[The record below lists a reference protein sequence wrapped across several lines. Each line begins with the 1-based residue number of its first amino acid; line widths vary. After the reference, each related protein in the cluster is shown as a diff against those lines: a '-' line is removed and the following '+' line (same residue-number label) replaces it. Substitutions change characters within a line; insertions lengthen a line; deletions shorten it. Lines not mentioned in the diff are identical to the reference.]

1 MNPIDKFKNLPAAG
15 NDTQILYQNLKNLA
29 GYDVIFDTWCWEGF
43 TASSVIFYSKD
54 VAHLSE
60 AAIKALVKNS
70 GVMETG
76 SDLTYRETAEGYTF
90 VNFNFHHE
98 DMD

>member
-1 MNPIDKFKNLPAAG
+1 MDKFKNIPFAG
-15 NDTQILYQNLKNLA
+15 EDTKILFQKLRKLA
-29 GYDVIFDTWCWEGF
+29 SYDVILDTWCWEGF
-43 TASSVIFYSKD
+43 TASSIIFYTND

-60 AAIKALVKNS
+60 DEIKALVKNS
-70 GVMETG
+70 DFIEPG
-76 SDLTYRETAEGYTF
+76 SDLTYSLAEEGYTF